1 MLGQRPAVKSL
12 RDKSF
17 RLSTSVPN
25 VLCPPWSISFCLEK
39 NPTFY
44 AGHQKAQPLSV
55 LNVCTNS
62 NMLKFPCVLLP
73 QKATEEARGG
83 AVRLPLSVARH
94 GMRAADW
101 RIGLV
106 WRRPSPAIGLC
117 STDPRGCRHYPP
129 IPTRG

>member
-62 NMLKFPCVLLP
+62 NMLKFPRVWLP
-73 QKATEEARGG
+73 QKATEKRG
-83 AVRLPLSVARH
+83 VVPPDCRFRLRDMECAQRSGESVYFRD
-94 GMRAADW
+94 G
-101 RIGLV
+101 
-106 WRRPSPAIGLC
+106 PALQVA
-117 STDPRGCRHYPP
+117 SVP
-129 IPTRG
+129 PTRGVAG